1 MIIANPIYDIV
12 LKKLMENLDI
22 ARGILECILNTRI
35 EQLDFASQ
43 ELTTTSEEHLL
54 TYFRM
59 DFKARIATS
68 EGSKN
73 VLIEMQKGKLAMD
86 VDRFRAYLGEEYRRL
101 CEVREADGEVHRRG
115 LPIITIY
122 FFGYPIDPRLPGA
135 FKIDRRYLDL
145 ITGEEL
151 GVRSDVMERLTHD
164 AYVVQITR
172 LGDQQRN
179 AVEELLA
186 IFRQDH
192 PADEAGHTLIV
203 EEDGGHSALVTD
215 ILYNL
220 RRLVEKKEV
229 KDQMA
234 IEDEMYEALARGI
247 EEETREIK
255 IAMRELERK
264 SEELQRERQKEQR
277 ERKKE
282 QRKREE
288 IERKYA
294 EAAAE
299 IARLRQ
305 LSANTE

>member
-12 LKKLMENLDI
+12 FKRLMENLDI
-22 ARGILECILNTRI
+22 ARGILECILNTKI

-43 ELTTTSEEHLL
+43 ELTTVNEEHLL
-54 TYFRM
+54 TYYRM
-59 DFKARIATS
+59 DFKARIVTP

-73 VLIEMQKGKLAMD
+73 VLIEMQKGKLPTD

-101 CEVREADGEVHRRG
+101 CEVRETDGAVQRRG

-122 FFGYPIDPRLPGA
+122 FFGYTIDDRLPGA
-135 FKIDRRYLDL
+135 FKIDRHYVDL

-151 GVRSDVMERLTHD
+151 GTRCDTMERLTHD
-164 AYVVQITR
+164 AYAVQITR
-172 LGDQQRN
+172 LGDRQRN

-192 PADEAGHTLIV
+192 PGDEAGHTLIV
-203 EEDGGHSALVTD
+203 EEDGEHSALITD

-220 RRLVEKKEV
+220 RRLVEAPDV
-229 KDQMA
+229 KQKMA

-255 IAMRELERK
+255 QAMREAERGR
-264 SEELQRERQKEQR
+264 EEAERRCAEA
-277 ERKKE
+277 EA
-282 QRKREE
+282 E
-288 IERKYA
+288 IERLR
-294 EAAAE
+294 
-299 IARLRQ
+299 RLIPPK
-305 LSANTE
+305 TE